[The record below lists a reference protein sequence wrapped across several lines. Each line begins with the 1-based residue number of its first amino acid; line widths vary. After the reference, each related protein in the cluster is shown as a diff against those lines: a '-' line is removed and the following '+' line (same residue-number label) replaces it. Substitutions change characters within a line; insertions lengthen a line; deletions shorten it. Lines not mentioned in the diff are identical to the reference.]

1 MKSIDKILTLFFLLT
16 SLCLAEETIKLS
28 QQQLDKLG
36 VKLGKLEAVDQVPLF
51 NAPAS
56 VTVPPSEEYIVTAP
70 QSGLISKLD
79 AAIGDQV
86 DKNQV
91 IALLNSP
98 EFLSLQRR
106 FLKTNSNRRLAFSGF
121 QRDKKL
127 FAEGVISE
135 RRWQETKT
143 RYLGLVSEAN
153 ETRQLLEIAG
163 MSQGDIASLSKT
175 RKFSAQLKIRSPI
188 SGVVL
193 ERSVV
198 AGERVDMLAPL
209 YRVANLSTLWLEIY
223 VPQEKISKL
232 RVGDKLHIK
241 DTTVS
246 ARITMLGKNVNSE
259 NQTILARA
267 VITNPNSNIR
277 VGQRVTVQV
286 IQQSKKQT
294 YKISNSGIA
303 QREGSYHIFIH
314 NKDGFIVREIN
325 ILGRVSSHSMIAGN
339 LTGLEQVAV
348 QGSVALKAVWMGLG
362 ADEETQGE

>member
-1 MKSIDKILTLFFLLT
+1 MKSINKILTLFFILT

-56 VTVPPSEEYIVTAP
+56 VTVPPSEEYIISAP
-70 QSGLISKLD
+70 QSGLVSRLD

-86 DKNQV
+86 DKNQL

-106 FLKTNSNRRLAFSGF
+106 FLKTNSNRRLAFAGY

-143 RYLGLVSEAN
+143 RYLGLVSEVN
-153 ETRQLLEIAG
+153 ETRQLMVIAG
-163 MSQGDIASLSKT
+163 MSQEDINTLAKT
-175 RKFSAQLKIRSPI
+175 RQLSSQLKIRTPI
-188 SGVVL
+188 SGAVL
-193 ERSVV
+193 DRSVV

-209 YRVANLSTLWLEIY
+209 YRIANLSTLWLEVY

-232 RVGDKLHIK
+232 RMGDKLLVK
-241 DTTVS
+241 DSPVS
-246 ARITMLGKNVNSE
+246 AKISMLGRNVNSE
-259 NQTILARA
+259 NQTILVRA
-267 VITNPNSNIR
+267 VIENPNSNIR

-286 IQQSKKQT
+286 IQQSEKQS

-303 QREGSYHIFIH
+303 QSEGKYYIFIR
-314 NKDGFIVREIN
+314 NDDGFLVREIN
-325 ILGRVSSHSMIAGN
+325 ILGRESNHSIIAGE
-339 LTGLEQVAV
+339 LTGQELAV
-348 QGSVALKAVWMGLG
+348 IQGSVALKAIWLGLG
-362 ADEETQGE
+362 ADEDQGA